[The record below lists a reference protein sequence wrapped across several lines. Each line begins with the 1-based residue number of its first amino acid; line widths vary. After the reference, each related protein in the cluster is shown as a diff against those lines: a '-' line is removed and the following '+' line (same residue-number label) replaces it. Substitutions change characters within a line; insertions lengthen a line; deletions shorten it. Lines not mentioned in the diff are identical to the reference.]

1 MGVDLGS
8 GEKSVAA
15 RIAHFLKLRG
25 VSRVFGLQGGHIQ
38 PIWDW
43 LGRLDM
49 PIVDVRDEGAAVHMA
64 HAYGELTGELH
75 DRHGDSGAGRHQL
88 RDRDRQCLARENAAA
103 PDRRLP
109 ARARRSTWAR
119 SRTFRMSTSWRL

>member
-64 HAYGELTGELH
+64 HAYG
-75 DRHGDSGAGRHQL
+75 
-88 RDRDRQCLARENAAA
+88 
-103 PDRRLP
+103 
-109 ARARRSTWAR
+109 
-119 SRTFRMSTSWRL
+119 

>member
-8 GEKSVAA
+8 GKKSVAA
-15 RIAHFLKLRG
+15 RIAYFLKARG

-43 LGRLDM
+43 LGMLDV

-64 HAYGELTGELH
+64 HAYGELTGEL
-75 DRHGDSGAGRHQL
+75 GIAMATAGPGVTTHH
-88 RDRDRQCLARENAAA
+88 ARK
-103 PDRRLP
+103 
-109 ARARRSTWAR
+109 SIWAR
-119 SRTFRMSTSWRL
+119 FRTSPMSTSWHR